1 VKRGPSRPA
10 PGLDRVPLQR
20 GRGQRGRRRLDRQG
34 NPVEGLTQADFT
46 VKEDGRPQTVSAFE
60 AVDFSESPA
69 TAPPGR
75 QRISTNATAPVRGDR
90 SFVIVF
96 DDANIS
102 SYASPRA
109 RKAIIDF
116 LDRGLRGGDQVM
128 IAPTSGGPWWAG
140 RMPEDHDTLVSF
152 VEQLQGAWRPDTTA
166 ARIWDHEAI
175 AIANGRN
182 RQLEAEVARRY
193 FENNLIPEAYP
204 QDRELAAEINVSPG
218 VAMIRTKAQ
227 QVYREAVTRLR
238 ATLDT
243 LARVST
249 VHGAAP
255 RPQDP
260 PSRLRGVHHGP
271 VGERVPRADPGRAQ
285 CQRRRLLRRRPWPD
299 GVRRPAGNGG
309 RGSGVR
315 TCGRRAGHDDGA
327 RIRRVGRRG
336 IALGRARYGRGR
348 DRGHQPGR
356 RHGQGRANA
365 RVLPARVYL
374 RQHEP

>member
-1 VKRGPSRPA
+1 MRTMVAPVLLTLAAAGAPVGEARPQPPPQASTAFPSSV
-10 PGLDRVPLQR
+10 DVVNVDVVV
-20 GRGQRGRRRLDRQG
+20 LDRQG

-46 VKEDGRPQTVSAFE
+46 VQEDGRPQAISAFE
-60 AVDFSESPA
+60 AVDFRESPA

-109 RKAIIDF
+109 RKAITSF
-116 LDRGLRGGDQVM
+116 LDRGLRDGDQVM

-140 RMPEDHDTLVSF
+140 RMPEDHDTLVAF
-152 VEQLQGAWRPDTTA
+152 VDQLQGAWRPDTTA

-218 VAMIRTKAQ
+218 FRTEEHYAAFRETALASGAQ
-227 QVYREAVTRLR
+227 Y
-238 ATLDT
+238 
-243 LARVST
+243 VST
-249 VHGAAP
+249 DYMQPDSRFPAYSARLPNGATT
-255 RPQDP
+255 
-260 PSRLRGVHHGP
+260 VCNP
-271 VGERVPRADPGRAQ
+271 VRAQKQCGGRA
-285 CQRRRLLRRRPWPD
+285 
-299 GVRRPAGNGG
+299 VK
-309 RGSGVR
+309 
-315 TCGRRAGHDDGA
+315 
-327 RIRRVGRRG
+327 
-336 IALGRARYGRGR
+336 
-348 DRGHQPGR
+348 
-356 RHGQGRANA
+356 
-365 RVLPARVYL
+365 
-374 RQHEP
+374 